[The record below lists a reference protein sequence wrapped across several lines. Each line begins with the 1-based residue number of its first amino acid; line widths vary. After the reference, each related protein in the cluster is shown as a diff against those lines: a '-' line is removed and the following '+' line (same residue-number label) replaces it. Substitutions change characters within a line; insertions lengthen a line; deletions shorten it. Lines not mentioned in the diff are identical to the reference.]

1 MKSWRIVVVLLLCL
15 ALVGSMACS
24 PFGGGDEQ
32 EASQQLVEVVRGDLT
47 VSVSGS
53 GRVEVANE
61 ARLAFGSGGRADEI
75 YVNEGDKVSEGDV
88 LARLDTSALELAL
101 ARSQVALSQAD
112 AGLTQTQA
120 GLAQARVSLQTAEDN
135 LEKAQNPYTDEEI
148 EDAEDAIEEAEDDLD
163 FAKDMRAQALREGD
177 ALEIQYWKREV
188 YQAQA
193 ELIAAEDELVAMLA
207 PSDEDSVALAEM
219 QVEAAKSQIE
229 ADELHL
235 EAAELQLETAEQAV
249 AEAEKQLDEATLIAL
264 FDGIVVSVNADE
276 GDIVSTATTIVHL
289 IDLTSMELRAGVD
302 EIDIPSVKPNQ
313 RAIIEVDALPDLQ
326 LEGRVTLVC
335 PLPTVEAGLVIYDV
349 TIGFDVPEDPEVRVG
364 MSATAD
370 IIINERSNVLLVPDR
385 AIKHDSQ
392 GNPVVKVMVGEQ
404 IRARPVV
411 IGISDGFQT
420 EIVSGLSEG
429 DTVVIELR
437 AVTEPSSS
445 GGGFFGH

>member
-1 MKSWRIVVVLLLCL
+1 MGNWRIVVVLLLCL
-15 ALVGSMACS
+15 ALVGSTACS

-53 GRVEVANE
+53 GSVEVANE
-61 ARLAFGSGGRADEI
+61 ARLAFGSGGKVDEI
-75 YVNEGDKVSEGDV
+75 CVKEGDRVSEGDV
-88 LARLDTSALELAL
+88 LAELDTSALELAL
-101 ARSQVALSQAD
+101 AQSQVAQSQAD
-112 AGLTQTQA
+112 AGLAQARAAQTQVQA
-120 GLAQARVSLQTAEDN
+120 TLAQAQATVAQA
-135 LEKAQNPYTDEEI
+135 KAALD
-148 EDAEDAIEEAEDDLD
+148 EAEYNLD
-163 FAKDMRAQALREGD
+163 QLRRQHAPYELQRIAKLQIGAT
-177 ALEIQYWKREV
+177 
-188 YQAQA
+188 
-193 ELIAAEDELVAMLA
+193 ELQIEAAE
-207 PSDEDSVALAEM
+207 S
-219 QVEAAKSQIE
+219 QVEAARSQIE
-229 ADELHL
+229 AAELQL
-235 EAAELQLETAEQAV
+235 EAAELQLEAAEQAV

-264 FDGIVVSVNADE
+264 FDGIVVSVDADE
-276 GDIVSTATTIVHL
+276 GDTVSTATTIVHL

-313 RAIIEVDALPDLQ
+313 RVIIEVDALPDLR

-349 TIGFDVPEDPEVRVG
+349 TIGFDVPEAPEVKVG

-385 AIKHDSQ
+385 AINHDSR
-392 GNPVVKVMVGEQ
+392 GNPVVKVMVDEQ
-404 IRARPVV
+404 IQERHVV

-420 EIVSGLSEG
+420 EIVNGLSEG

-445 GGGFFGH
+445 GGGFFGN